1 MRFKEFLQEDA
12 NSSETGLFANIP
24 AKDTGHRVPS
34 DGQPFSQ
41 YLNIASG
48 SKPSQSGGGGLPGGS
63 MMGGA
68 TTGNSGM
75 FMKKL
80 MRKMMLK
87 KMKKD

>member
-12 NSSETGLFANIP
+12 NSQETGLFGNVQ
-24 AKDTGHRVPS
+24 AKETGHRVPS
-34 DGQPFSQ
+34 DGQPFAQ
-41 YLNIASG
+41 YLSLSSG
-48 SKPSQSGGGGLPGGS
+48 AKPGQGGG

-68 TTGNSGM
+68 TTGNDAM

-87 KMKKD
+87 KMKKS

>member
-1 MRFKEFLQEDA
+1 
-12 NSSETGLFANIP
+12 
-24 AKDTGHRVPS
+24 
-34 DGQPFSQ
+34 
-41 YLNIASG
+41 
-48 SKPSQSGGGGLPGGS
+48 